1 MTTSHSSRTQTSL
14 RKESGFV
21 RLASL
26 LATPLIPDD
35 YIELVNPLW
44 TRSALRARVEAVIPE
59 TADSASLVLRPGL
72 RWQGHRAGQFLRVGV
87 DIEGVRHWRCYSI
100 SSAPERADGLI
111 SITVKAVEGGRV
123 SNHLVRELQAGAVLE
138 IAAAEGDFVQPQGD
152 SGKLLMITGGSGLT
166 PVMSQLRSASARGAM
181 PECTLIH
188 YAPSAE
194 DCLFRDELLSLAAQH
209 PQLKL
214 HLIYTRSGQKGR
226 HFQPAQ
232 LAELCPD
239 WRSRRV
245 YSCGPSALLATVE
258 AHWADAGLGEQLIV
272 ERFRPALAAA
282 NAGATG
288 GALSFVGSARQAD
301 SNGQTSILE
310 TAEQAG
316 LAPAHG
322 CRMGICHGCTARLIC
337 GQVRDLR
344 TGQVFGETDD
354 LIQICVCAPAGD
366 VQIDL

>member
-1 MTTSHSSRTQTSL
+1 MNASQPHRQTHA
-14 RKESGFV
+14 RRESGFV
-21 RLASL
+21 RLAAL

-44 TRSALRARVEAVIPE
+44 TRETLRARVEAVIPE
-59 TADSASLVLRPGL
+59 TADSASLVLKPSL

-100 SSAPERADGLI
+100 SSAPERADGRI
-111 SITVKAVEGGRV
+111 TITVKAVEGGRV

-138 IAAAEGDFVQPQGD
+138 LAAAEGEFVQPPSHGD
-152 SGKLLMITGGSGLT
+152 PLLMITGGSGLT
-166 PVMSQLRSASARGAM
+166 PVMSQLRSAAARGAM
-181 PECTLIH
+181 PECTLVH
-188 YAPSAE
+188 YAPTAE
-194 DCLFRDELLSLAAQH
+194 DCLFRDELRSLASQH

-214 HLIYTRSGQKGR
+214 HLVYTRGGAKAA
-226 HFQPAQ
+226 HFQAAE
-232 LAELCPD
+232 LAALCPD
-239 WRSRRV
+239 WQSRRV
-245 YSCGPSALLATVE
+245 YACGPAALLTSVE
-258 AHWADAGLGEQLIV
+258 ALWAEAGLAEQLIV
-272 ERFRPALAAA
+272 ERFRPALAPV

-288 GALSFVGSARQAD
+288 GALSFVASAREATSD
-301 SNGQTSILE
+301 GQTSILE

-322 CRMGICHGCTARLIC
+322 CRMGIRHGCTARLIC

-344 TGQVFGETDD
+344 SGQLFGETDD

>member
-1 MTTSHSSRTQTSL
+1 MSHPHTRTQTSP

-21 RLASL
+21 RLAAL
-26 LATPLIPDD
+26 LASPLVPDD

-44 TRSALRARVEAVIPE
+44 TRDSLRARVEAVIPE
-59 TADSASLVLRPGL
+59 TADSASLVLKPGL
-72 RWQGHRAGQFLRVGV
+72 RWQGHEAGQFVRVGV
-87 DIEGVRHWRCYSI
+87 DIDGVRHWRCYSI

-111 SITVKAVEGGRV
+111 HITVKAIEGGRV

-138 IAAAEGDFVQPQGD
+138 IAAAEGEFIQPQQNQD
-152 SGKLLMITGGSGLT
+152 KLLMITGGSGLT
-166 PVMSQLRSASARGAM
+166 PVMSQLRSAAARAAM
-181 PECTLIH
+181 PECTVIH
-188 YAPSAE
+188 YAPTAG
-194 DCLFRDELLSLAAQH
+194 DCLFRDELISLAAQY

-214 HLIYTRSGQKGR
+214 HLIYTRSGR
-226 HFQPAQ
+226 EAAHFQAVQ

-239 WRSRRV
+239 WQSRRV
-245 YSCGPSALLATVE
+245 YSCGPAALLAQVE
-258 AHWADAGLGEQLIV
+258 ALWAEAGLAERLIV
-272 ERFRPALAAA
+272 ERFRPALAPI

-288 GALSFVGSARQAD
+288 GALSFVASARQAD
-301 SNGQTSILE
+301 SDGQTSILE

-344 TGQVFGETDD
+344 SGQVFGETDD

>member
-1 MTTSHSSRTQTSL
+1 MTSHQTRTQPSP

-21 RLASL
+21 RLAAL

-44 TRSALRARVEAVIPE
+44 TRNALRARVEAVIPE
-59 TADSASLVLRPGL
+59 TTDSASLVLKPGL
-72 RWQGHRAGQFLRVGV
+72 RWLGHRAGQFLRVGV

-111 SITVKAVEGGRV
+111 TITVKAVEGGRV
-123 SNHLVRELQAGAVLE
+123 SNFLVRELRAGAVLE
-138 IAAAEGDFVQPQGD
+138 LAAAEGEFVQPQGRD
-152 SGKLLMITGGSGLT
+152 DRLLMITGGSGLT
-166 PVMSQLRSASARGAM
+166 PVMSQLRSAAARGAM
-181 PECTLIH
+181 PECTVIH
-188 YAPSAE
+188 FAPTAE

-214 HLIYTRSGQKGR
+214 HLVYTRNGSKGA
-226 HFQPAQ
+226 HFQAAR

-239 WRSRRV
+239 WQSRRV
-245 YSCGPSALLATVE
+245 YSCGPAALLATVE
-258 AHWADAGLGEQLIV
+258 AHWADAGLSEQLIV

-288 GALSFVGSARQAD
+288 GALSFLSSARQAD
-301 SNGQTSILE
+301 SNGQTSILVS
-310 TAEQAG
+310 AELAG

>member
-1 MTTSHSSRTQTSL
+1 MNASQPHHQPRPRQ
-14 RKESGFV
+14 ESGFV
-21 RLASL
+21 RLAAL
-26 LATPLIPDD
+26 LTTPLVPDD

-44 TRSALRARVEAVIPE
+44 TRKTLRARVEAVIPE
-59 TADSASLVLRPGL
+59 TADSASLVLKPGL

-87 DIEGVRHWRCYSI
+87 DIDGVRHWRCYSI
-100 SSAPERADGLI
+100 SSAPERADGRI

-123 SNHLVRELQAGAVLE
+123 SNYLVRELRAGAVLE
-138 IAAAEGDFVQPQGD
+138 LAAAEGEFVQPQGHD
-152 SGKLLMITGGSGLT
+152 DKLLMITAGSGLT
-166 PVMSQLRSASARGAM
+166 PVMSQLRSAAARGAM
-181 PECTLIH
+181 PECTLVH
-188 YAPSAE
+188 YAPTAE
-194 DCLFRDELLSLAAQH
+194 DCLFRDELLSLAAEH
-209 PQLKL
+209 PQLQL
-214 HLIYTRSGQKGR
+214 HLVYTRSGQKGG
-226 HFQPAQ
+226 HFQAAQ
-232 LAELCPD
+232 LARLCPD
-239 WRSRRV
+239 WQGRRV
-245 YSCGPSALLATVE
+245 YACGPAALLTSVE
-258 AHWADAGLGEQLIV
+258 ALWAEAGLSQQLVV

-288 GALSFVGSARQAD
+288 GALNFAASARQAD
-301 SNGQTSILE
+301 SDGQTSILE

-344 TGQVFGETDD
+344 SGQVFGETDD

>member
-1 MTTSHSSRTQTSL
+1 M
-14 RKESGFV
+14 
-21 RLASL
+21 RLAAL

-35 YIELVNPLW
+35 YIELINPLW
-44 TRSALRARVEAVIPE
+44 TRTALRARVEAVIPE
-59 TADSASLVLRPGL
+59 TTDSVSLVLKPGL
-72 RWQGHRAGQFLRVGV
+72 RWQGHKAGQFLRVGV

-100 SSAPERADGLI
+100 SSAPERADGRI

-123 SNHLVRELQAGAVLE
+123 SNYLVRELQAGAVLE
-138 IAAAEGDFVQPQGD
+138 LAAAEGEFVQPQGGND
-152 SGKLLMITGGSGLT
+152 KLLMITGGSGLT
-166 PVMSQLRSASARGAM
+166 PEMSQLRSAAARGAM
-181 PECTLIH
+181 PECTVIH
-188 YAPSAE
+188 YAPTPE
-194 DCLFRDELLSLAAQH
+194 DCLFRDELLSLAAQY

-214 HLIYTRSGQKGR
+214 HLIYTRGAQQGA
-226 HFQPAQ
+226 HFAAAQ
-232 LAELCPD
+232 LEKLCPD
-239 WRSRRV
+239 WQSRRA
-245 YSCGPSALLATVE
+245 YSCGPAALLTTVE
-258 AHWADAGLGEQLIV
+258 AHWAEAGLDERLIV
-272 ERFRPALAAA
+272 ERFRPALTAI

-288 GALSFVGSARQAD
+288 GALSFVASARQAD
-301 SNGQTSILE
+301 SDSRTSILE

-344 TGQVFGETDD
+344 SGQVFGETDD

>member
-1 MTTSHSSRTQTSL
+1 MSHPHTRTQTSP

-21 RLASL
+21 RLAAL
-26 LATPLIPDD
+26 LASPLVPDD

-44 TRSALRARVEAVIPE
+44 TRGSLRARVEAVNPE
-59 TADSASLVLRPGL
+59 TADGASLVLRPGL
-72 RWQGHRAGQFLRVGV
+72 RWQGHQAGQFLRVGV

-111 SITVKAVEGGRV
+111 TITVKAVEGGRV
-123 SNHLVRELQAGAVLE
+123 SNHLVRELQVGTVLE
-138 IAAAEGDFVQPQGD
+138 LAAAEGEFVQPPVHSD
-152 SGKLLMITGGSGLT
+152 KLLMITGGSGLT
-166 PVMSQLRSASARGAM
+166 PVMSQLRSAAARGAM
-181 PECTLIH
+181 PECTVIH
-188 YAPSAE
+188 YSPTPE
-194 DCLFRDELLSLAAQH
+194 DCLFRDELLTMAAQH
-209 PQLKL
+209 PSLKL
-214 HLIYTRSGQKGR
+214 HLVYTRGSQKSA
-226 HFQPAQ
+226 HFHPGQ

-239 WRSRRV
+239 WQSRRV
-245 YSCGPSALLATVE
+245 YSCGPAALLAQVE
-258 AHWADAGLGEQLIV
+258 ALWAEAGLTEQLIV
-272 ERFRPALAAA
+272 ERFRPALAPV

-288 GALSFVGSARQAD
+288 GALSFVASARQAE

-316 LAPAHG
+316 LATAHG

-344 TGQVFGETDD
+344 SGQVFGETDD

>member
-1 MTTSHSSRTQTSL
+1 MTASQTPALTSPR
-14 RKESGFV
+14 RESGLV
-21 RLASL
+21 RLAAL
-26 LATPLIPDD
+26 LASPLLPDD

-44 TRSALRARVEAVIPE
+44 TRNTLRARVTAVIPE
-59 TADSASLVLRPGL
+59 TADSASLMLKPGL

-111 SITVKAVEGGRV
+111 TITVKAVEGGRV
-123 SNHLVRELQAGAVLE
+123 SNFLVRELQSGAVLE
-138 IAAAEGDFVQPQGD
+138 LAAAEGEFVQPQGGND
-152 SGKLLMITGGSGLT
+152 KLLMITGGSGLT
-166 PVMSQLRSASARGAM
+166 PVMSQLRSAAARGAM
-181 PECTLIH
+181 PECTVIH
-188 YAPSAE
+188 YAPTPE

-214 HLIYTRSGQKGR
+214 HLVYTRGAQQGA
-226 HFQPAQ
+226 HFNAAQ
-232 LAELCPD
+232 LDQLCPD
-239 WRSRRV
+239 WQRRRV
-245 YSCGPSALLATVE
+245 YSCGPAALLATVE
-258 AHWADAGLGEQLIV
+258 AHWAGAGLDERLIV
-272 ERFRPALAAA
+272 ERFRPALAPV
-282 NAGATG
+282 NAGAAG
-288 GALSFVGSARQAD
+288 GALNFVASARQAD
-301 SNGQTSILE
+301 SDGRTSILE

-344 TGQVFGETDD
+344 SGQVFGETDD

>member
-1 MTTSHSSRTQTSL
+1 MNASQTHPQTSPL
-14 RKESGFV
+14 KESGVV
-21 RLASL
+21 RLAAL

-44 TRSALRARVEAVIPE
+44 TRSSLRARVEAVIPE
-59 TADSASLVLRPGL
+59 TADSASLVLKPGL
-72 RWQGHRAGQFLRVGV
+72 RWQGHQAGQFLRVGV
-87 DIEGVRHWRCYSI
+87 DIDGVRHWRCYSI

-111 SITVKAVEGGRV
+111 TITVKAVEGGRV
-123 SNHLVRELQAGAVLE
+123 SNHLMRELQAGAVLE
-138 IAAAEGDFVQPQGD
+138 IAAAEGEFVQPQGHGD
-152 SGKLLMITGGSGLT
+152 SLLMITGGSGLT
-166 PVMSQLRSASARGAM
+166 PVMSQLRSAAARGAM
-181 PECTLIH
+181 PECTVIH
-188 YAPSAE
+188 YAPTAG
-194 DCLFRDELLSLAAQH
+194 DCLFRDELLSLAARY

-214 HLIYTRSGQKGR
+214 QLVYTRGGQKGS
-226 HFQPAQ
+226 HFNTAQ
-232 LAELCPD
+232 LEALCPD

-245 YSCGPSALLATVE
+245 YTCGPSALLASVE
-258 AHWADAGLGEQLIV
+258 TLWADAGLGEQLIV

-288 GALSFVGSARQAD
+288 GALNFVSSACKAN
-301 SNGQTSILE
+301 SNGRTSILD